1 MMPRYLIGQS
11 TIGVGPMYVE
21 LLRQYGISTVAE
33 YENVEVGPACRGDI
47 WLIDPRV
54 LLDDEKVA
62 IIHEVL
68 GQDALPARIDAACE
82 AAREWS
88 ASQQERVGDW

>member
-1 MMPRYLIGQS
+1 
-11 TIGVGPMYVE
+11 MYVE

-62 IIHEVL
+62 IIFEVL
-68 GQDALPARIDAACE
+68 GEDALPERINAARV
-82 AAREWS
+82 AAREWAATQPES
-88 ASQQERVGDW
+88 DRGDGPNEWVPLV